1 MKPSMNDQEK
11 IKKPR
16 KKKVELPTTTNEYL
30 IDQVEL
36 GEKKE
41 ESKEITKVQ
50 RLSIPTG
57 NKLWEIDLTT
67 QEIREAEITIVE
79 GNKSAFK
86 KEKCLYIVA
95 LNPKNAMRKIANK
108 MAEYKKMRNI

>member
-1 MKPSMNDQEK
+1 MKPSMNEK
-11 IKKPR
+11 EKVKKPR
-16 KKKVELPTTTNEYL
+16 KKKVELPAIENEA
-30 IDQVEL
+30 EA
-36 GEKKE
+36 
-41 ESKEITKVQ
+41 KEITKVQ
-50 RLSIPTG
+50 RISIPTG

-108 MAEYKKMRNI
+108 LAEYKKMRNI